1 MSIAYMILDFRK
13 TQTILE
19 IKESTETVL
28 FDTYYFFGVPIIKT
42 LFWFSRSAH
51 LKIGNNW
58 TIQLHFVKFS
68 FSEKATKI
76 LRNLP
81 HSFDV
86 Y

>member
-28 FDTYYFFGVPIIKT
+28 FDTYYFFGVPISKN

-51 LKIGNNW
+51 LKIVTVNHPQFFYMEFLNYTQKVW
-58 TIQLHFVKFS
+58 
-68 FSEKATKI
+68 
-76 LRNLP
+76 
-81 HSFDV
+81 
-86 Y
+86 YWM